1 MCDNNSLKSRKNSS
15 CFLRAITAFLMLA
28 VFFPLMPAQEKP
40 IMRFSLSEAREY
52 AVRHSFETAKSQ
64 IDLDAAGQKLKE
76 TLAIGLPQ
84 VSSTL
89 SYNNNLKLATSLIP
103 NIFEGKF
110 DELIPVQFG
119 TQHTANW
126 GVTVQQLIF
135 QGSYIVGLQ
144 TSGIYKKLAEQGLER
159 SEMDIRE
166 TVTSTCHGIL
176 VLEENERILQKNMEN
191 IEKIRHEIEE
201 RFKEGFLAETDVDLI
216 QISATRIANGLQAV
230 RRQKKIAYKL
240 LKFQMGID
248 LEEKIVLEENLEN
261 LLKPSLAFDASRIAI
276 DLDHSVD
283 FNLALTQEKLAGLAL
298 KNEKVKY
305 LPTVSAFFTYEQS
318 AYRNKFNFFNSD
330 KQWFTHE
337 ILGVTISM
345 PIFQSGGQKARVK
358 QAALALDKARRSRE
372 QAAEALQMET
382 DQVKSRLLTAQET
395 LINMTANMKL
405 ASKVYLVTQEKFREG
420 VSSSMELTQAHDQYL
435 AAQSEYI
442 KAVSELLSARN
453 RLNRISNQY
462 SH

>member
-144 TSGIYKKLAEQGLER
+144 TSGIYK
-159 SEMDIRE
+159 
-166 TVTSTCHGIL
+166 
-176 VLEENERILQKNMEN
+176 
-191 IEKIRHEIEE
+191 
-201 RFKEGFLAETDVDLI
+201 
-216 QISATRIANGLQAV
+216 
-230 RRQKKIAYKL
+230 
-240 LKFQMGID
+240 
-248 LEEKIVLEENLEN
+248 
-261 LLKPSLAFDASRIAI
+261 
-276 DLDHSVD
+276 
-283 FNLALTQEKLAGLAL
+283 KLAGLAL